1 MNDGD
6 SADVSDDVKKIV
18 PTDRLA
24 NALVMKLVANIAK
37 EEKNGAGVSCA
48 QFSPT
53 KTTF

>member
-1 MNDGD
+1 MDDGD
-6 SADVSDDVKKIV
+6 SDDDSDDDKKILQ
-18 PTDRLA
+18 PDRRA
-24 NALVMKLVANIAK
+24 NALVMKLVADIAK